1 MGKRG
6 RKRSLA
12 KDSKKILT
20 RGGDVFLKFIRS
32 MGKNHGS

>member
-12 KDSKKILT
+12 RDSKKILT
-20 RGGDVFLKFIRS
+20 RGGDVFFKFIQAI
-32 MGKNHGS
+32 GKKYGS

>member
-12 KDSKKILT
+12 RDCKTILT
-20 RGGDVFLKFIRS
+20 SGGDAFKKFIRS
-32 MGKNHGS
+32 IGKKYGS